1 VQGGV
6 LKFSEDCF
14 KVTEMKNIKYA
25 LTAGFL
31 AWLAACG
38 GGGDGPLTPEAT
50 SPTYDLRAA
59 YVAMLTT
66 PSTLRFVASG
76 TLDGIGITGL
86 GTTTSGAVTSDTFE
100 GQPALQ
106 RSETI
111 SGTLNGNGQTFP
123 LNVTSTDWT
132 DSDHVPRGITGEAY
146 AVVLGTPIIAKAERA
161 NDSGNLFTANTFQ
174 DSSKNL
180 QVGTVVA
187 SYMVQPDTPSTAIVK
202 LVRTYRDNQSVI
214 TRIATK
220 TFRIGQTNRLAPLS
234 ETLESPA
241 SQTNLTLNYRGFCQ
255 AESSTGCATN

>member
-132 DSDHVPRGITGEAY
+132 DSDHVP
-146 AVVLGTPIIAKAERA
+146 IIAKAVRA